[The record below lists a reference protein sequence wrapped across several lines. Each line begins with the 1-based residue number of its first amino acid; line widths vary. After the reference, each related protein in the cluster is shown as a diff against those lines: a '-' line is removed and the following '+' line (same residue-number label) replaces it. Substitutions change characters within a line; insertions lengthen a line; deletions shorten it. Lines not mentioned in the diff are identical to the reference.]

1 MDAET
6 FNTKIKELGSLESAE
21 EMRAGLAE
29 LAQGVNPIFEAN
41 ANLTS
46 QHEADTKEMES
57 IRQANMKL
65 FTQLGSQTTPAKQ
78 TEEETGLKQEE
89 SHPRRKFED
98 LYDDKGDFIIK

>member
-46 QHEADTKEMES
+46 QHDADIKEMED

-65 FTQLGSQTTPAKQ
+65 FKQIGSQMTPEQKTA
-78 TEEETGLKQEE
+78 EETGLKQDEPKP
-89 SHPRRKFED
+89 HRTFDD
-98 LYDDKGDFIIK
+98 LLKNIKL